1 MAVKISGVLKDGAGE
16 PVQNCTIQ
24 LKAKRNSA
32 TVVVNTVAS
41 ENPDKAGHYSM
52 DVECG
57 QYSVILLVDG
67 FPPSHAGTITVYD
80 DSKPGTLNDFLGA
93 VTEDDVRPEALRR
106 FEQMVEEAARNAAAA
121 SQSAADAKISASDAA
136 ASVKQVADNAK
147 AAADSAREAGVSAA
161 QAKTAAQSASESE
174 KTASASATEAS
185 ESAVAAESS
194 KSAAATSAGSAKMSE
209 VNAAASEKSAATS
222 ASTATTKASE
232 AATSARDAAA
242 SEEAAKSSET
252 AAATSASG
260 AATSATD
267 AKNAASAAGVSAS
280 NAKTSETAAGKS
292 ASEADESR
300 KAAGSSAGEAAKSAE
315 QARGSA
321 TTAAESQHVAES
333 AATRSEAAAKRA
345 EEIAHDVSLEDASL
359 TAKGIVQLSSAT
371 DSDDETKAATP
382 KAVSGVKAVADNAA
396 GRVSTLE
403 LTVDGLAPLA
413 SPAFSG
419 TPTAPTAAIDSADE
433 TLANTGFVNRAIAS
447 IVIPDVPDAS
457 LTERGIVQL
466 SNAMDSDD
474 ETKAATPKAVKA
486 AMDAAAGKQPHSTV
500 LDTVAGSCDLVIK
513 FLSAETLSEMQ
524 TVLDIDTYGLG
535 HRVSNILSGGS
546 RNSVPVGGLIFAHT
560 NNKQINR
567 SQIYSGSDLRYTS
580 FVTSAAA
587 PTGDQYASACTPIS
601 GTYHSFASGSSWA
614 PPGTYQAISGGSNVS
629 NCYPEIGLFIRV
641 A

>member
-1 MAVKISGVLKDGAGE
+1 MTVLISGVLKDGAGK

-24 LKAKRNSA
+24 LKAMRTSA

-41 ENPDKAGHYSM
+41 ENPDEAGRYSM
-52 DVECG
+52 NVESG
-57 QYSVILLVDG
+57 RYNVILWVEG

-80 DSKPGTLNDFLGA
+80 DSKPGTLNDFLGV

-136 ASVKQVADNAK
+136 ASVKQVADSAK
-147 AAADSAREAGVSAA
+147 AAADSAREAGESAA

-194 KSAAATSAGSAKMSE
+194 KSAAATSAGSAKTSE

-232 AATSARDAAA
+232 AATSAQDAAA

-321 TTAAESQHVAES
+321 TTAAESQHAAES

-371 DSDDETKAATP
+371 
-382 KAVSGVKAVADNAA
+382 
-396 GRVSTLE
+396 
-403 LTVDGLAPLA
+403 
-413 SPAFSG
+413 
-419 TPTAPTAAIDSADE
+419 
-433 TLANTGFVNRAIAS
+433 
-447 IVIPDVPDAS
+447 
-457 LTERGIVQL
+457 
-466 SNAMDSDD
+466 DSDD

-567 SQIYSGSDLRYTS
+567 SQIYAGSELRYTS
-580 FVTSAAA
+580 FLTSAAA
-587 PTGDQYASACTPIS
+587 PTGNQYASACTPIS

-614 PPGTYQAISGGSNVS
+614 PPGTYQAISGGSNVG
-629 NCYPEIGLFIRV
+629 NGYPEIGLFIRV